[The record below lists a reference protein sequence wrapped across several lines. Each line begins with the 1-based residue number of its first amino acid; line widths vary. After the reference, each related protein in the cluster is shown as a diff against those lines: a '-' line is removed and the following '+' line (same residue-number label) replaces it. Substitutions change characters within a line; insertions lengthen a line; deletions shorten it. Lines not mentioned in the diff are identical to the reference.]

1 MGLHENITL
10 LFLPVGHTKFST
22 DWCFGLLNKFR
33 RSVVSSLDGMAR
45 VVDESADVNTSQL
58 VMGRLLCLYVRLGG
72 LFWRGV

>member
-58 VMGRLLCLYVRLGG
+58 VGTHDGEVVVPIRTTG
-72 LFWRGV
+72 